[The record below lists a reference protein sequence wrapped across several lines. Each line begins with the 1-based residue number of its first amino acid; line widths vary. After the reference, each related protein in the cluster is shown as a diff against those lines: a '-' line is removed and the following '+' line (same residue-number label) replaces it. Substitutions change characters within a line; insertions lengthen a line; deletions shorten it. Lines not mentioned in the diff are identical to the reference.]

1 VALDVTLVPDVG
13 AANANSYVS
22 LDEADAYLNARLNG
36 EAWHEEG
43 DEQVKLAALV
53 LATQELDLLPW
64 VGWKALNTA
73 ALQWPR
79 KYVPDPEYA
88 ADSTE
93 WYLAENV
100 IPKRVKEATY
110 ELALEILRGGD
121 SDITGRDSK
130 EEIIREKLDV
140 IDKEYANPSQKQRGL
155 NRYPRILRLVSC
167 FLDTTGAGT
176 FTRDR
181 A

>member
-1 VALDVTLVPDVG
+1 
-13 AANANSYVS
+13 
-22 LDEADAYLNARLNG
+22 
-36 EAWHEEG
+36 
-43 DEQVKLAALV
+43 
-53 LATQELDLLPW
+53 
-64 VGWKALNTA
+64 
-73 ALQWPR
+73 
-79 KYVPDPEYA
+79 
-88 ADSTE
+88 
-93 WYLAENV
+93 
-100 IPKRVKEATY
+100 
-110 ELALEILRGGD
+110 LEILRGGD

-140 IDKEYANPSQKQRGL
+140 IEKEYANPSQKQRGL